1 MLIKSTTAAIPSYAK
16 DTFLFLDTICS
27 KLDKIFKGFWWGF
40 PKGKSRNLSLK
51 SWSSICLPR
60 QACGFGFRL
69 MKDVNLAPIAK
80 LGWKSLTNFDS
91 IWVQQL
97 SVKYIKYGSFFFS
110 SPFPSLASW
119 LWKGIQ
125 KSKPLMVSGACLQ
138 VAKSSALPI
147 WTSAWIPTMQDFKPI
162 PGFLVIESSL
172 LCVFLI

>member
-97 SVKYIKYGSFFFS
+97 SVK
-110 SPFPSLASW
+110 ASW

>member
-97 SVKYIKYGSFFFS
+97 SVKYIKYGSFFFL
-110 SPFPSLASW
+110 PHFHPW
-119 LWKGIQ
+119 LHGYGKEF
-125 KSKPLMVSGACLQ
+125 KKANPLWFLELVFRLQ
-138 VAKSSALPI
+138 NHRRFQYGPLL
-147 WTSAWIPTMQDFKPI
+147 
-162 PGFLVIESSL
+162 GFL
-172 LCVFLI
+172 LCKILNPFQVFL